1 MNIENVLIEGINA
14 LQISRVSNPQLDSEI
29 LLSNSINK
37 ISVLN
42 NLSFNN
48 VEKFNLYNMLNEKK
62 YHELY
67 FNNGHLNKKGHD
79 YLSKIIYDYIK

>member
-37 ISVLN
+37 DKNI
-42 NLSFNN
+42 LS
-48 VEKFNLYNMLNEKK
+48 
-62 YHELY
+62 
-67 FNNGHLNKKGHD
+67 
-79 YLSKIIYDYIK
+79 